1 MDFHSLLQSFSPT
14 EQMLNFATKSE
25 GQLITA
31 LMPANHGNAGHL
43 LLKSLDFSVLSLF
56 SVIFFIAFPFC
67 IPTMITKRSKK
78 GFKQSFVLINFPMN
92 SNSTDSSMRITRIF
106 RTRNL

>member
-25 GQLITA
+25 GQLVIA

-43 LLKSLDFSVLSLF
+43 LLKSFDFSVLSLF
-56 SVIFFIAFPFC
+56 SVLFFIALPFLHSYHDNEK
-67 IPTMITKRSKK
+67 TQKR
-78 GFKQSFVLINFPMN
+78 FQTIV
-92 SNSTDSSMRITRIF
+92 
-106 RTRNL
+106 